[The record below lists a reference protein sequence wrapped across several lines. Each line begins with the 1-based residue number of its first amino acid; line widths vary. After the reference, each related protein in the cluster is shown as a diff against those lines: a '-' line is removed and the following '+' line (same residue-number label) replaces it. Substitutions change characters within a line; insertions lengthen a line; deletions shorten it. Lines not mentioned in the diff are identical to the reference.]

1 MANKNNKPNKPN
13 KNNTSKKVVKST
25 KVVKTTTKSNKALF
39 ICLTIF
45 VVVAVACALI
55 WRFRDAIYKIFQK

>member
-13 KNNTSKKVVKST
+13 KNNTSK